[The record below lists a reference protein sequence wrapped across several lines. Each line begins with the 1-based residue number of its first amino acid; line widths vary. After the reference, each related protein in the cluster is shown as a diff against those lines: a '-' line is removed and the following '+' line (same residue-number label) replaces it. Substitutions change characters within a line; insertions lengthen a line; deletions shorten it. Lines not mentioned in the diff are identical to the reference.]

1 MKKFLFIILALLL
14 GIAVKAQDFKNFYSF
29 DITKINH
36 VEQRTHLLYL
46 LNNDERF
53 VVSTGTQDGV
63 FIIRRNENSYKFN
76 LEDTFNAFYNE
87 ECATFSGMTKDEIG
101 QSFGEWKSSL
111 PDDFVASMMMD
122 QYRKSRDNN
131 LCANAYPFCTDV
143 GLYEFPAGVS
153 TGSGESGPDYACLYT
168 TPNPAWY
175 YMRMAQPGAMTIYM
189 YSTPSYD
196 IDFCCWGPFSDPVSP
211 CPYGLTS
218 GKKVSCS
225 YSANPTESCYIPSSA
240 QTGEYYIL
248 VITNYS
254 NQACNITFSKTAGS
268 GTTDC
273 SILEPF
279 LQANTPCYGNSL
291 TLSADSIADATYTW
305 TSPDNQSHLGRTWT
319 RNNATLNM
327 SGIYSCY
334 VVAGTQSGTE
344 SINVTVL
351 PRVNADFTYPNQCI
365 AGQPVQFTGTET
377 TSPAGHTGEITY
389 RLWDFGD
396 NTTSTEANPTHI
408 FANPGSYQVSYTAKI
423 SGGDDGECPNTKT
436 HQITVNSSMSS
447 SIIGDASICQNTTL
461 TLNANVNGGSGQ
473 YTYEWKKD
481 GVVVGGNSP
490 TLTVPMQD
498 AGTFHFTC
506 KVSDGYTIQNPEFDV
521 TVNAL
526 PVVNISGPN
535 HVNYGQAASLSVP
548 NTAGYQYLWTP
559 AELIAT
565 GQGTSSVT
573 TVGLESEQPVTI
585 NLTITTPQGCTNTG
599 RITISLGEQFYAYVE
614 IAGDEA
620 VCKDNATS
628 LVARA
633 SGGNQSY
640 TYLWS
645 PGNLILT
652 GQGTDS
658 IVTRD
663 LPSTT
668 TFTCSVTDGT
678 YSMSDEKTITVWQ
691 VQDQDFTPADI
702 ACNEY
707 YWEAN
712 DETFTEVGDYVRTF
726 YNEHGCEYTITL
738 HLNAT
743 NLHYTTYGNQPQTMV
758 DTCVNNDG
766 YYIWSPEEAVDSYL
780 IDLEYDGYVYH
791 DSHEFQS
798 ADGCPRIEYNWLRLF
813 SSPSVDEELSGDTL
827 VEAGFGY
834 LPRIYEYIAE
844 NLSGA
849 GTEGNYHPPVYQWE
863 LFSYYETPNHI
874 QGTAAGSAWYC
885 VEDPD
890 IKNKVYVYINS
901 EGNALL
907 KCTIT
912 TMCGIITAEKFL
924 WTNGYKEGFSVNE
937 INYDNMVNVFPNPSS
952 GELYI
957 GYSNQLN
964 STPLIISIYS
974 YDGTLIDQINSNPE
988 NSVTEYS
995 MRDLTNGLYLVKVVG
1010 KDFSVIKKFVLNR

>member
-1 MKKFLFIILALLL
+1 MKKTVFIVLALLL
-14 GIAVKAQDFKNFYSF
+14 GMSLKAQQVKDFYSF
-29 DITKINH
+29 DIKKINH
-36 VEQRTHLLYL
+36 IEQRTHLLYL

-53 VVSTGTQDGV
+53 VVSTSDQDGV
-63 FIIRRNENSYKFN
+63 FTIRRSKDSYTFN
-76 LEDTFNAFYNE
+76 LADTFNDFYAE
-87 ECATFSGMTKDEIG
+87 EHAIFCGMTKDEIG
-101 QSFGEWKSSL
+101 QSFSEWKSSL
-111 PDDFVASMMMD
+111 PDDFVASLMMD
-122 QYRKSRDNN
+122 QYRKNRDND
-131 LCANAYPFCTDV
+131 LCANAFPFCTDA
-143 GLYEFPAGVS
+143 GLYEFPAGVNA
-153 TGSGESGPDYACLYT
+153 GSGEAGPDYACLYT

-175 YMRMAQPGAMTIYM
+175 YMRMAQPGDMTIHM

-211 CPYGLTS
+211 CPDGLT
-218 GKKVSCS
+218 GAKKVSCS
-225 YSANPTESCYIPSSA
+225 YSAQATENCNIPSTA

-291 TLSADSIADATYTW
+291 TLTADSIADATYTW
-305 TSPDNQSHLGRTWT
+305 TSPDNQSHSGRTWT

-351 PRVNADFTYPNQCI
+351 PRVTSNFTHSAQCI

-377 TSPAGHTGEITY
+377 TTPSGHTGEITY

-396 NTTSTEANPTHI
+396 NTTSTDINPTHTY
-408 FANPGSYQVSYTAKI
+408 ANPGSYQVSYTVRI
-423 SGGDDGECPNTKT
+423 SGGNESECPNTKT
-436 HQITVNSSMSS
+436 ETLTVLSSMSS
-447 SIIGDASICQNTTL
+447 SIVGDAEICQNSTL
-461 TLNANVNGGSGQ
+461 TLNASVNGGSGQ
-473 YTYEWKKD
+473 YNYEWKKD
-481 GVVVGGNSP
+481 GVAIGGNTSSL
-490 TLTVPMQD
+490 TLLMQEP
-498 AGTFHFTC
+498 GTYHFTC
-506 KVSDGYTIQNPEFDV
+506 KVSDGYTTQIPEFDV
-521 TVNAL
+521 IVNEL

-559 AELIAT
+559 VELIAT

-585 NLTITTPQGCTNTG
+585 SLKTTTPQGCENTG
-599 RITISLGEQFYAYVE
+599 RITISLGEQFYAFVE
-614 IAGDEA
+614 IAGEEA

-640 TYLWS
+640 TYQWS
-645 PGNLILT
+645 PDNLILS

-658 IVTRD
+658 ITTKD

-668 TFTCSVTDGT
+668 TFSCLVSDGT
-678 YSMSDEKTITVWQ
+678 YSMSDDKTVTVWQ
-691 VQDQDFTPADI
+691 VQDQDFTPASI

-712 DETFTEVGDYVRTF
+712 NETFTEAGDYVRTF

-738 HLNAT
+738 HLNAD
-743 NLHYTTYGNQPQTMV
+743 NLHYTTYGNQVQTMI
-758 DTCVNNDG
+758 DTCVNDDG
-766 YYIWSPEEAVDSYL
+766 YFIWSPAEAVDSYL
-780 IDLEYDGYVYH
+780 IDMEYDGYIYH

-813 SSPSVDEELSGDTL
+813 SKPSVDEELSGDTL

-849 GTEGNYHPPVYQWE
+849 GTEGNYHPPVYRWE
-863 LFSYYETPNHI
+863 LFSYYDTPNHI
-874 QGTAAGSAWYC
+874 QGTAYESAWYC
-885 VEDPD
+885 VEDPN
-890 IKNKVYVYINS
+890 IENKVYVYINS

-907 KCTIT
+907 RCTIT
-912 TMCGIITAEKFL
+912 TMCGIIRAEKFM

-937 INYDNMVNVFPNPSS
+937 VNYDNMVNVFPNPSS
-952 GELYI
+952 GDLYI
-957 GYSNQLN
+957 GYSESLSHN
-964 STPLIISIYS
+964 PLIISIFS
-974 YDGTLIDQINSNPE
+974 YDGTLIDQISGNLDNT
-988 NSVTEYS
+988 VTEYS
-995 MRDLTNGLYLVKVVG
+995 MRDLTNGLYLVKIVG